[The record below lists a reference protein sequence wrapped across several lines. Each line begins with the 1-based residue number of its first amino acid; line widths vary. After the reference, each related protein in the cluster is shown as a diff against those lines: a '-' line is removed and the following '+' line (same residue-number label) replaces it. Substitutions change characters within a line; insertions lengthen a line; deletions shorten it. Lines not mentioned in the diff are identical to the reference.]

1 MERDYEQE
9 LKAIVAQLDMVGHA
23 IDALVTATEQLI
35 VDAKFLLISMEEEN
49 LEEEEW
55 DYGN

>member
-1 MERDYEQE
+1 MERDWEKE
-9 LKAIVAQLDMVGHA
+9 LKDILEQLDMVGQA
-23 IDALVTATEQLI
+23 IDTLVTATEQLI
-35 VDAKFLLISMEEEN
+35 VDAKFLLISMEESK

>member
-1 MERDYEQE
+1 MKHDWEKE
-9 LKAIVAQLDMVGHA
+9 LKDILEQLDMVGQA
-23 IDALVTATEQLI
+23 IDTLVTATEQLI
-35 VDAKFLLISMEEEN
+35 VDAKFLLISMEEAK